1 MKNPLRSKSDD
12 AFTLIELLVVIAVI
26 AILAG
31 LLLPALSRAKDQARF
46 IVCKNNLR
54 QVAISFSNYGSD
66 FEDRLVPGDFIM
78 GHDIWNY
85 PSEGPE
91 AWTASR
97 PVNLGHLLETLNLP
111 YPSSEQHVFYC
122 PAMSRNQPAWS
133 FRYENAGIHAQSA
146 PRGYEGWGKQ
156 GRCVN
161 IGYDYRDSL
170 DGPDLAS
177 PCRTLTEAGQR
188 ALVSDIFSWGNGQY
202 AHRTRY
208 NFTRADGS
216 AATFRDRGQPMFLY
230 QQFEFSAED
239 ADFFAILDQA
249 DGTAA
254 CSLSR

>member
-1 MKNPLRSKSDD
+1 MKNTLKTKFDG
-12 AFTLIELLVVIAVI
+12 AFTLIELLVVIAII

-46 IVCKNNLR
+46 ITCKNNLR
-54 QVAISFSNYGSD
+54 QIAISFSNYGSD
-66 FEDRLVPGDFIM
+66 FKDRIVPGDFTM

-91 AWTASR
+91 VWTTCR

-111 YPSSEQHVFYC
+111 SPSSEQHVFYC
-122 PAMSRNQPAWS
+122 PAMSRNQPAWG
-133 FRYENAGIHAQSA
+133 FRYENAGIYAQSD

-170 DGPDLAS
+170 DGPDVAT
-177 PCRTLTEAGQR
+177 PCQTLTEAGQR

-216 AATFRDRGQPMFLY
+216 TETFRDRGDPMFLY
-230 QQFEFSAED
+230 QQFELSAED
-239 ADFFAILDQA
+239 ADFFEILDRTHV
-249 DGTAA
+249 TAA
-254 CSLSR
+254 GSLNP